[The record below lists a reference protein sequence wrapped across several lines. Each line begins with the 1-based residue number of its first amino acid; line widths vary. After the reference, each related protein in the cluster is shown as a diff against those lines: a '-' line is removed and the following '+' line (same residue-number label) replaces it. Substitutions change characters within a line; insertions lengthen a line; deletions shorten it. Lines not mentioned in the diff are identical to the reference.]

1 MPEPAASAVASMPA
15 ATTAT
20 TTPRRLSAE
29 EGVWVFIG
37 GDMAMFALFFN
48 VYAYY
53 RALTPEL
60 FNASQATLDARIG
73 LVNMLL
79 LLTGS
84 WFIVQAL
91 RAVRLHERE
100 TARRWIAAG
109 LACGAGFCVLKV
121 LEYTLKIRAGITLV
135 TNDFYMYYFMFT
147 GVHFVHLL
155 LGMAVLLYL
164 FAKARRTDWADKELR
179 LFEGGF
185 AYWHMVDLLW
195 IVLFPLI
202 YLVR

>member
-1 MPEPAASAVASMPA
+1 MPDPAASAAARMPVGTKA
-15 ATTAT
+15 PPTQ
-20 TTPRRLSAE
+20 RRLSAE

-48 VYAYY
+48 VYAHY
-53 RALTPEL
+53 RALAPEL

-91 RAVRLHERE
+91 RAVRSHERAI
-100 TARRWIAAG
+100 ARRWIAAG
-109 LACGAGFCVLKV
+109 MACGAGFSVLKV
-121 LEYTLKIRAGITLV
+121 LEYTLKVRDGVTLV
-135 TNDFYMYYFMFT
+135 TNDFFMYYFMFT

-155 LGMAVLLYL
+155 LGMAVLVYL
-164 FAKARRTDWADKELR
+164 FAMARSTDWAEKDVR